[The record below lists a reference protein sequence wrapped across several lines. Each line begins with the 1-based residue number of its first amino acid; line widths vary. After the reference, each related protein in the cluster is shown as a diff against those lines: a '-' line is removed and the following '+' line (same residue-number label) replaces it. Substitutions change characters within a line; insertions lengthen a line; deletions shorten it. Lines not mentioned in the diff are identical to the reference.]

1 MKISGQ
7 VFDSSNEPLA
17 SANVTLISGA
27 NAGKFGAVTNL
38 DGEFSLDNDV
48 IQAESKFKISYLG
61 FVSQEWTALA
71 LQDKKITLLDGV
83 EQLKEIVITS
93 KKKPTATTGV
103 SNSQNA
109 IATHIKKYKTV
120 YAGGATLAGILLIA
134 SSIKKFR

>member
-17 SANVTLISGA
+17 SANVTLINGA

-38 DGEFSLDNDV
+38 DGQFSIESDI
-48 IQAESKFKISYLG
+48 IQPESLFKISYLG

-83 EQLKEIVITS
+83 EQLKEVVITA
-93 KKKPTATTGV
+93 KKKPTATA
-103 SNSQNA
+103 SNTDKPIVA
-109 IATHIKKYKTV
+109 HLKKYKTV
-120 YAGGATLAGILLIA
+120 YVGGATLAGILLIA
-134 SSIKKFR
+134 SSIKKLK

>member
-7 VFDSSNEPLA
+7 VFDSSGEPLA
-17 SANVTLISGA
+17 SANVTLVSGA

-38 DGEFSLDNDV
+38 DGEFSLDSEI
-48 IQAESKFKISYLG
+48 IQPESKFKVSYLG

-83 EQLKEIVITS
+83 EQLKEVVITA
-93 KKKPTATTGV
+93 KKKPTAVV
-103 SNSQNA
+103 SNTDTP
-109 IATHIKKYKTV
+109 IASHFKKYKTV
-120 YAGGATLAGILLIA
+120 YVGGATLAGILLIA

>member
-7 VFDSSNEPLA
+7 VFDSLGEPLA
-17 SANVTLISGA
+17 SANVTLVSGA

-38 DGEFSLDNDV
+38 DGKFSLDSDA
-48 IQAESKFKISYLG
+48 IQSESKFKISYLG

-83 EQLKEIVITS
+83 EQLKEVVITS
-93 KKKPTATTGV
+93 KKKPTTISASTDKPFV
-103 SNSQNA
+103 A
-109 IATHIKKYKTV
+109 HLKKYKTV